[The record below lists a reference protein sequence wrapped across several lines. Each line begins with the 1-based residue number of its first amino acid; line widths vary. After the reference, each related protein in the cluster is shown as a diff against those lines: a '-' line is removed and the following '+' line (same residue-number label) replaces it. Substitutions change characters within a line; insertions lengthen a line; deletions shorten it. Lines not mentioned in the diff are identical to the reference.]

1 MSITGA
7 LLAGVSGLRANAT
20 AISGISEN
28 IANANTVGYKRSFAH
43 MITSS
48 ASNGEQDSSGV
59 LSVVASQV
67 TEVSKTGGLVA
78 TQSSTD
84 LSISGNG
91 LFVVTENPNET
102 NYENFFFTRAGSFVP
117 DGDGNLINAAGY
129 YLAGFPYD
137 IDGTLVA
144 ADRGSFAAL
153 TTVNV
158 LDPSVVAESTSTIAV
173 RGNLPSQSTAQS
185 TPPAPFVTSS
195 EYFSPLGVIER
206 LSFSWQ
212 ASATVNQWTVS
223 VNDASGAAL
232 GNVTIDFNDS
242 GSLSGS
248 PRAFTNINN
257 LSVSPAS
264 FALDPTTGIA
274 TISLNNGA
282 TPQTIEVHF
291 GSVGSFEG
299 LTQFSGDFSA
309 AFEKDGTN
317 TGVLARTE
325 FDGEG
330 TMYGIFDNGF
340 RRPLF
345 EVPLGVIDNANGL
358 AEHQGNAFVL
368 TGKSG
373 GFQLLSAKGG
383 SLGTINSGALESSN
397 VDIAQEMSDLI
408 KVQRSFSVNASVIT
422 TVDEMLD
429 ETNRLKR

>member
-144 ADRGSFAAL
+144 ADR
-153 TTVNV
+153 
-158 LDPSVVAESTSTIAV
+158 
-173 RGNLPSQSTAQS
+173 
-185 TPPAPFVTSS
+185 
-195 EYFSPLGVIER
+195 
-206 LSFSWQ
+206 
-212 ASATVNQWTVS
+212 
-223 VNDASGAAL
+223 
-232 GNVTIDFNDS
+232 
-242 GSLSGS
+242 
-248 PRAFTNINN
+248 
-257 LSVSPAS
+257 
-264 FALDPTTGIA
+264 
-274 TISLNNGA
+274 
-282 TPQTIEVHF
+282 
-291 GSVGSFEG
+291 
-299 LTQFSGDFSA
+299 
-309 AFEKDGTN
+309 
-317 TGVLARTE
+317 
-325 FDGEG
+325 
-330 TMYGIFDNGF
+330 
-340 RRPLF
+340 
-345 EVPLGVIDNANGL
+345 
-358 AEHQGNAFVL
+358 
-368 TGKSG
+368 
-373 GFQLLSAKGG
+373 
-383 SLGTINSGALESSN
+383 
-397 VDIAQEMSDLI
+397 
-408 KVQRSFSVNASVIT
+408 
-422 TVDEMLD
+422 
-429 ETNRLKR
+429 